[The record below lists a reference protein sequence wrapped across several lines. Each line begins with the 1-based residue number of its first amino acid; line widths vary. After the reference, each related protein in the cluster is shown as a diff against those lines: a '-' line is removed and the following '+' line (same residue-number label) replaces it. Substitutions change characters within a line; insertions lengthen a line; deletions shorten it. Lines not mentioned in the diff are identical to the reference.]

1 MQKNKTHPDCIRYK
15 CEYRLPHYHCVIPRC
30 GKRILVGDGDRRVSF
45 HPCCSS
51 GHIRIYN
58 VIFFCCGCGSKL
70 MEPGTD
76 CLMCGVNNAKTE
88 EPVIKVRPVTYI
100 SDFRERRAREAE
112 KNSP

>member
-1 MQKNKTHPDCIRYK
+1 
-15 CEYRLPHYHCVIPRC
+15 
-30 GKRILVGDGDRRVSF
+30 
-45 HPCCSS
+45 
-51 GHIRIYN
+51 
-58 VIFFCCGCGSKL
+58 